1 VACEN
6 PSLDRKQPS
15 SLSEA
20 RGVAR
25 IAVTSMKK
33 SLLFFIISITCLGAL
48 RYFRPDFSWFEE
60 AFAEDSSNIAD
71 MNQPMPHAVLPAVD
85 QGWVDMESYKG
96 KVVLISFWTTWCPGC
111 RDEMPEL
118 IKLQQ
123 KFESK
128 GFTVVAVSVDDQG
141 EESVETFVQT
151 EHFPV
156 DGSSAAINFPVLLG
170 NEEIAQNL
178 GFEGGLPASVL
189 VTRDAKEVKI
199 IRGPFNAQEVSK
211 AIKHLL

>member
-1 VACEN
+1 
-6 PSLDRKQPS
+6 L
-15 SLSEA
+15 
-20 RGVAR
+20 
-25 IAVTSMKK
+25 KK
-33 SLLFFIISITCLGAL
+33 LLLFFISALICVVAL
-48 RYFRPDFSWFEE
+48 RYFRPDFSWFTE
-60 AFAEDSSNIAD
+60 AFAADSSNIAD
-71 MNQPMPHAVLPAVD
+71 MDQAMPHAVLPTVD
-85 QGWVDMESYKG
+85 EGWVDMESYRG

-123 KFESK
+123 KFGSK

-141 EESVETFVQT
+141 EESVENFVQT

-156 DGSSAAINFPVLLG
+156 DGSSATINFPVLLG
-170 NEEIAQNL
+170 NGEIAQKL

-199 IRGPFNAQEVSK
+199 IRGPLKAQEVSR

>member
-1 VACEN
+1 MGAKSGGEK
-6 PSLDRKQPS
+6 LRK
-15 SLSEA
+15 SEWP
-20 RGVAR
+20 AR
-25 IAVTSMKK
+25 ILRSTVNMKK
-33 SLLFFIISITCLGAL
+33 LLLFFIVSIISVIAL
-48 RYFRPDFSWFEE
+48 RYIRPDFSWFAE
-60 AFAEDSSNIAD
+60 AFADDSGNIAD

-85 QGWVDMESYKG
+85 QSWVDMESYQG
-96 KVVLISFWTTWCPGC
+96 KVVLISFWTTWCPAC

-123 KFESK
+123 KFGPK

-141 EESVETFVQT
+141 EESVESFVQT

-156 DGSSAAINFPVLLG
+156 DGSSATINFPVLLG
-170 NEEIAQNL
+170 NEEIAQKL

>member
-1 VACEN
+1 
-6 PSLDRKQPS
+6 
-15 SLSEA
+15 
-20 RGVAR
+20 
-25 IAVTSMKK
+25 MKK
-33 SLLFFIISITCLGAL
+33 LLLFFILSIGCFGAV
-48 RYFRPDFSWFEE
+48 RYFRPDFSWFSE
-60 AFAEDSSNIAD
+60 AFADDSSNIAD

-85 QGWVDMESYKG
+85 ADWVDMERYKG
-96 KVVLISFWTTWCPGC
+96 KVVLISFWTTWCPAC

-123 KFESK
+123 KLGPK

-156 DGSSAAINFPVLLG
+156 DGSSVTINFPVLLG
-170 NEEIAQNL
+170 NQEIAQKL
-178 GFEGGLPASVL
+178 GFEGGLPVSVL

-199 IRGPFNAQEVSK
+199 IRGPFNPEEVSR

>member
-1 VACEN
+1 
-6 PSLDRKQPS
+6 
-15 SLSEA
+15 
-20 RGVAR
+20 
-25 IAVTSMKK
+25 MKK
-33 SLLFFIISITCLGAL
+33 ALLFFIISSICAVAL
-48 RYFRPDFSWFEE
+48 RYFRPDFSFFTE
-60 AFAEDSSNIAD
+60 ALGDDSTNIAD
-71 MNQPMPHAVLPAVD
+71 MNQPMPHAVLPAVNE
-85 QGWVDMESYKG
+85 GWVDMESYKG

-123 KFESK
+123 KFGPK

-156 DGSSAAINFPVLLG
+156 DGSSATINFPALLG
-170 NEEIAQNL
+170 SEEIAQKL

-199 IRGPFNAQEVSK
+199 IRGPFNPQEVSK

>member
-1 VACEN
+1 
-6 PSLDRKQPS
+6 
-15 SLSEA
+15 
-20 RGVAR
+20 
-25 IAVTSMKK
+25 MKK
-33 SLLFFIISITCLGAL
+33 SLLFVISVVICVVAV
-48 RYFRPDFSWFEE
+48 RYFCPDFAWFTD
-60 AFAEDSSNIAD
+60 AFADDSSNIAD

-123 KFESK
+123 MFGSK
-128 GFTVVAVSVDDQG
+128 GFTVVAVSVDDKG
-141 EESVETFVQT
+141 EESVENFLQT
-151 EHFPV
+151 EHFTV
-156 DGSSAAINFPVLLG
+156 DGSSATINFPVLLG
-170 NEEIAQNL
+170 NEEIAQKL

-199 IRGPFNAQEVSK
+199 IRGPLKAQEVSR

>member
-1 VACEN
+1 
-6 PSLDRKQPS
+6 
-15 SLSEA
+15 
-20 RGVAR
+20 
-25 IAVTSMKK
+25 VTSMKK
-33 SLLFFIISITCLGAL
+33 SLLFFIIPIICVVAL
-48 RYFRPDFSWFEE
+48 RYVRPDFSWFAE
-60 AFAEDSSNIAD
+60 AFADDSGNIAD

-85 QGWVDMESYKG
+85 ESWVDMESYKG
-96 KVVLISFWTTWCPGC
+96 KVVLISFWTTWCPAC

-123 KFESK
+123 KLGSK
-128 GFTVVAVSVDDQG
+128 GFTVVAVSVDDKG

-156 DGSSAAINFPVLLG
+156 DGSSATINFPVLLG
-170 NEEIAQNL
+170 NEEIAQKL